1 MMVSFHWKEQSTG
14 ISKDMVVPLISTRSL
29 SDGTKL
35 AQTGSNRISQIIRIR
50 IMIISN
56 SGTRKMFGTS
66 PKQLSKCRMSESSR
80 PSQSSV
86 LKDFMARLYWH
97 FSDSETDG
105 DSSIKLNNIV
115 WISFNSKS
123 ALQSM
128 LLEHLALWQ
137 TVHELSILLISR
149 ILPGRHWKYQ

>member
-1 MMVSFHWKEQSTG
+1 MNSNVSSASSMKKYKSSRIASSHSKEQSTG
-14 ISKDMVVPLISTRSL
+14 INREMVVPLISTRPS
-29 SDGTKL
+29 SDGIKL

-56 SGTRKMFGTS
+56 SGMRKISGTL
-66 PKQLSKCRMSESSR
+66 PKQLSKCRMSESRR

-86 LKDFMARLYWH
+86 LKDFMARLYRH

-105 DSSIKLNNIV
+105 DSSIKLNNNV

-123 ALQSM
+123 ALQSIS
-128 LLEHLALWQ
+128 LEHLA
-137 TVHELSILLISR
+137 
-149 ILPGRHWKYQ
+149 P